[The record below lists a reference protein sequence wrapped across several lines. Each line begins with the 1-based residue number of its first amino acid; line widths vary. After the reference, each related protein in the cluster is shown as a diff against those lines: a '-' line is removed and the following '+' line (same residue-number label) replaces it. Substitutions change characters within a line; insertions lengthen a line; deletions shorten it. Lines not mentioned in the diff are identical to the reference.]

1 MPPRQRREAS
11 AERLQT
17 LLTKTFE
24 DNPAITSVND
34 LRDFAME
41 AEKDSE
47 AKVKPTYA
55 EATEFL
61 GSKERSQ
68 VHKEVKQEWKGR
80 IRKPLRAKVSFAI
93 DDLDWRTISP
103 MTKEQKGYEF
113 MLCCLDRGT
122 RKLYVRAL
130 ATKTSQETV
139 AMLRDILQEAGA
151 TDTIKDIS
159 FDSASEYLSAEMR
172 EFLSRIGGN
181 ENGVTTHV
189 KPPVRESRQDIADL
203 DSQMGIFSR
212 HITLLRK
219 KAEPETLAWYPYILP
234 ALECA
239 NKKAHPQRPRH
250 WASRP
255 TGPRRVF
262 RQRRRMATRLP
273 RK

>member
-24 DNPAITSVND
+24 DNPAITSVTD

-47 AKVKPTYA
+47 AKVKPTFA

-103 MTKEQKGYEF
+103 MKDQPGFKEQKGYKF
-113 MLCCLDRGT
+113 MLCCLDRGNAQAL
-122 RKLYVRAL
+122 RPRAQDENC
-130 ATKTSQETV
+130 SG
-139 AMLRDILQEAGA
+139 D
-151 TDTIKDIS
+151 
-159 FDSASEYLSAEMR
+159 
-172 EFLSRIGGN
+172 GGY
-181 ENGVTTHV
+181 
-189 KPPVRESRQDIADL
+189 A
-203 DSQMGIFSR
+203 SR
-212 HITLLRK
+212 H
-219 KAEPETLAWYPYILP
+219 PPG
-234 ALECA
+234 
-239 NKKAHPQRPRH
+239 
-250 WASRP
+250 S
-255 TGPRRVF
+255 
-262 RQRRRMATRLP
+262 
-273 RK
+273 